1 MQISEK
7 KKQKWST
14 TKIIAVGYV
23 LVITIGTIL
32 LMLPVS
38 GRNHEPVPFMDAWFT
53 ATSATCVTGLV
64 THDTYTYWSSF
75 GQAVLL
81 VLIQI
86 GGMGFMTIAISAMTL
101 TRKKIGLSK
110 RLLMKESVGAPQVA
124 GVVRM
129 SRLILGGTVFFEGL
143 GALLLSFY
151 YIPRLGFG
159 KGLYFSV
166 FHSISAFCNAGIDLM
181 GYYQPSSSLIT
192 AADSYLVGITIAG
205 LILVGGIGFL
215 VWEDALRWKGFLVWE
230 DALRWKWHI
239 SRYRLHSKV
248 VLAAAVAL
256 VAGGTLFMFLF
267 EYGKPSM
274 EGKNLGEQILCSFFQ
289 AVTPRTAG
297 FNTMDLNQLSPS
309 SQMLMVCL
317 MFIGGSPG
325 STAGGIKTTT
335 MTIAG
340 GIKTTTMTI
349 LLLTIWTEFK
359 KRKDVELFKRRV
371 EGEVIRHAACI
382 LMFYGSLAFVSS
394 MIICAVEGIGAKEV
408 IFEVVSA
415 LCTVG
420 LSLGIT
426 AEVGTL
432 SHIILILL
440 MFIGRVGGITILIA
454 FSSRFSAI
462 PSKLPAEKIAVG

>member
-1 MQISEK
+1 MQISEI

-23 LVITIGTIL
+23 LVIAIGTIL

-38 GRNHEPVPFMDAWFT
+38 GRNHQPVPFMDAWFT

-75 GQAVLL
+75 GQVVLL
-81 VLIQI
+81 ILVQI

-101 TRKKIGLSK
+101 TRKKIGLSQ
-110 RLLMKESVGAPQVA
+110 RLLMQESVGAPQVA

-129 SRLILGGTVFFEGL
+129 SRLILGGTVLFEGL
-143 GALLLSFY
+143 GAVLLSFY
-151 YIPRLGFG
+151 YIPRLGLG
-159 KGLYFSV
+159 KGLYFSL

-181 GYYQPSSSLIT
+181 GYYQPSSSLT
-192 AADSYLVGITIAG
+192 MAADSYLVGITIAL
-205 LILVGGIGFL
+205 LILIGGIGFL
-215 VWEDALRWKGFLVWE
+215 VWEDALH
-230 DALRWKWHI
+230 WKWRI

-248 VLAAAVAL
+248 VLAAAAVL
-256 VAGGTLFMFLF
+256 VVGGTLLIFLF
-267 EYGKPSM
+267 EYGKSSM

-297 FNTMDLNQLSPS
+297 FNTMDLNRLTPS
-309 SQMLMVCL
+309 SQMLMVCF

-335 MTIAG
+335 L
-340 GIKTTTMTI
+340 TI

-382 LMFYGSLAFVSS
+382 LMFYGSLAFLSS
-394 MIICAVEGIGAKEV
+394 MVICALEGMGAKEV

-426 AEVGTL
+426 AEVGTI
-432 SHIILILL
+432 SHVILILL

-454 FSSRFSAI
+454 FSSRLSAI

>member
-101 TRKKIGLSK
+101 TRKKIGLSQ
-110 RLLMKESVGAPQVA
+110 RLLMQESVGAPQVA

-205 LILVGGIGFL
+205 LILVGGI
-215 VWEDALRWKGFLVWE
+215 GFLVWE

-335 MTIAG
+335 MTI
-340 GIKTTTMTI
+340 

-382 LMFYGSLAFVSS
+382 LTFYGSLAFVSS

-426 AEVGTL
+426 AEVGVL
-432 SHIILILL
+432 SHVILILL

-454 FSSRFSAI
+454 FSSRLSAI

>member
-23 LVITIGTIL
+23 LIITIGTIL

-101 TRKKIGLSK
+101 TRKKIGLSQ
-110 RLLMKESVGAPQVA
+110 RLLMQESVGAPQVA

-205 LILVGGIGFL
+205 LILVGGI
-215 VWEDALRWKGFLVWE
+215 GFLVWE

-335 MTIAG
+335 MTI
-340 GIKTTTMTI
+340 

-382 LMFYGSLAFVSS
+382 LTFYGSLAFVSS

-426 AEVGTL
+426 AEVGVL
-432 SHIILILL
+432 SHVILILL

-454 FSSRFSAI
+454 FSSRLSAI

>member
-1 MQISEK
+1 M
-7 KKQKWST
+7 
-14 TKIIAVGYV
+14 
-23 LVITIGTIL
+23 LVIAIGTIL

-38 GRNHEPVPFMDAWFT
+38 GRNHQPVPFMDAWFT

-75 GQAVLL
+75 GQVVLL
-81 VLIQI
+81 ILVQI

-101 TRKKIGLSK
+101 TRKKIGLSQ
-110 RLLMKESVGAPQVA
+110 RLLMQESVGAPQVA

-129 SRLILGGTVFFEGL
+129 SRLILGGTVLFEGL
-143 GALLLSFY
+143 GAVLLSFY
-151 YIPRLGFG
+151 YIPRLGVG
-159 KGLYFSV
+159 KGLYFSL

-181 GYYQPSSSLIT
+181 GYYQPSSSLT
-192 AADSYLVGITIAG
+192 MAADSYLVGITIAL
-205 LILVGGIGFL
+205 LILIGGIGFL
-215 VWEDALRWKGFLVWE
+215 VWEDALH
-230 DALRWKWHI
+230 WKWRI

-248 VLAAAVAL
+248 VLAAAAVL
-256 VAGGTLFMFLF
+256 VVGGTLLIFLF

-297 FNTMDLNQLSPS
+297 FNTMDLNRLTPS
-309 SQMLMVCL
+309 SQMLMVCF

-335 MTIAG
+335 L
-340 GIKTTTMTI
+340 TI

-382 LMFYGSLAFVSS
+382 LMFYGSLAFLSS
-394 MIICAVEGIGAKEV
+394 MVICALEGMGAKEV

-426 AEVGTL
+426 AEVGTI
-432 SHIILILL
+432 SHVILILL

-454 FSSRFSAI
+454 FSSRLSAI

>member
-1 MQISEK
+1 MRLTAKGNDMQISEI

-23 LVITIGTIL
+23 LVIAIGTIL

-38 GRNHEPVPFMDAWFT
+38 GRNHQPVPFMDAWFT

-75 GQAVLL
+75 GQVVLL
-81 VLIQI
+81 ILVQI

-101 TRKKIGLSK
+101 TRKKIGLSQ
-110 RLLMKESVGAPQVA
+110 RLLMQESVGAPQVA

-129 SRLILGGTVFFEGL
+129 SRLILGGTVLFEGL
-143 GALLLSFY
+143 GAVLLSFY
-151 YIPRLGFG
+151 YIPRLGLG
-159 KGLYFSV
+159 KGLYFSL

-181 GYYQPSSSLIT
+181 GYYQPSSSLT
-192 AADSYLVGITIAG
+192 MAADSYLVGITIAL
-205 LILVGGIGFL
+205 LILIGGIGFL
-215 VWEDALRWKGFLVWE
+215 VWEDALH
-230 DALRWKWHI
+230 WKWRI

-248 VLAAAVAL
+248 VLAAAAVL
-256 VAGGTLFMFLF
+256 VVGGTLLIFLF

-297 FNTMDLNQLSPS
+297 FNTMDLNRLTPS
-309 SQMLMVCL
+309 SQMLMVCF

-335 MTIAG
+335 L
-340 GIKTTTMTI
+340 TI

-382 LMFYGSLAFVSS
+382 LMFYGSLAFLSS
-394 MIICAVEGIGAKEV
+394 MVICALEGMGAKEV

-426 AEVGTL
+426 AEVGTI
-432 SHIILILL
+432 SHVILILL

-454 FSSRFSAI
+454 FSSRLSAI

>member
-38 GRNHEPVPFMDAWFT
+38 GRNHEPIPFMDAWFT

-101 TRKKIGLSK
+101 TRKKIGLSQ
-110 RLLMKESVGAPQVA
+110 RLLMQESVGAPQVA

-205 LILVGGIGFL
+205 LILVGGI
-215 VWEDALRWKGFLVWE
+215 GFLVWE

-335 MTIAG
+335 MTI
-340 GIKTTTMTI
+340 

-426 AEVGTL
+426 AEVGVL
-432 SHIILILL
+432 SHVILILL

-454 FSSRFSAI
+454 FSSRLSAI
-462 PSKLPAEKIAVG
+462 PSKLPTEKIAVG

>member
-110 RLLMKESVGAPQVA
+110 RLLMQESVGAPQVA

-151 YIPRLGFG
+151 YIRRLGFG

-205 LILVGGIGFL
+205 LILVGGI
-215 VWEDALRWKGFLVWE
+215 GFLVWE

-325 STAGGIKTTT
+325 ST
-335 MTIAG
+335 AG

-454 FSSRFSAI
+454 FSSRLSAI

>member
-110 RLLMKESVGAPQVA
+110 RLLMQESVGAPQVA

-129 SRLILGGTVFFEGL
+129 SRLILG
-143 GALLLSFY
+143 
-151 YIPRLGFG
+151 
-159 KGLYFSV
+159 
-166 FHSISAFCNAGIDLM
+166 
-181 GYYQPSSSLIT
+181 
-192 AADSYLVGITIAG
+192 ITIAG
-205 LILVGGIGFL
+205 LILVGGI
-215 VWEDALRWKGFLVWE
+215 GFLVWE

-335 MTIAG
+335 MTI
-340 GIKTTTMTI
+340 

-426 AEVGTL
+426 AEVGVL
-432 SHIILILL
+432 SHVILILL

-454 FSSRFSAI
+454 FSSRLSAI

>member
-110 RLLMKESVGAPQVA
+110 RLLMQESVGAPQVA

-215 VWEDALRWKGFLVWE
+215 VWEDALRWK
-230 DALRWKWHI
+230 WHI

-325 STAGGIKTTT
+325 ST
-335 MTIAG
+335 AG

-454 FSSRFSAI
+454 FSSRLSAI

>member
-101 TRKKIGLSK
+101 TRKKIGLSQ
-110 RLLMKESVGAPQVA
+110 RLLMQESVGAPQVA

-151 YIPRLGFG
+151 YIPCLGFG

-205 LILVGGIGFL
+205 LILVGGI
-215 VWEDALRWKGFLVWE
+215 GFLVWE

-335 MTIAG
+335 MTI
-340 GIKTTTMTI
+340 

-426 AEVGTL
+426 AEVGVL
-432 SHIILILL
+432 SHVILILL

-454 FSSRFSAI
+454 FSSRLSAI

>member
-101 TRKKIGLSK
+101 TRKKIGLSQ
-110 RLLMKESVGAPQVA
+110 RLLMQESVGAPQVA

-192 AADSYLVGITIAG
+192 ASDSYLVGITIAG
-205 LILVGGIGFL
+205 LILVGGI
-215 VWEDALRWKGFLVWE
+215 GFLVWE

-335 MTIAG
+335 MTI
-340 GIKTTTMTI
+340 

-426 AEVGTL
+426 AEVGVL
-432 SHIILILL
+432 SHVILILL

-454 FSSRFSAI
+454 FSSRLSAI

>member
-1 MQISEK
+1 
-7 KKQKWST
+7 
-14 TKIIAVGYV
+14 
-23 LVITIGTIL
+23 
-32 LMLPVS
+32 
-38 GRNHEPVPFMDAWFT
+38 
-53 ATSATCVTGLV
+53 
-64 THDTYTYWSSF
+64 
-75 GQAVLL
+75 
-81 VLIQI
+81 
-86 GGMGFMTIAISAMTL
+86 MTIAISAMTL

-110 RLLMKESVGAPQVA
+110 RLLMQESVGAPQVA

-205 LILVGGIGFL
+205 LILVGGI
-215 VWEDALRWKGFLVWE
+215 GFLVWE

-335 MTIAG
+335 MTI
-340 GIKTTTMTI
+340 

-394 MIICAVEGIGAKEV
+394 MIICAVEGIGTKEV

-454 FSSRFSAI
+454 FSSRLSAI

>member
-110 RLLMKESVGAPQVA
+110 RLLMQESVGAPQVA

-159 KGLYFSV
+159 TGLYFSV

-215 VWEDALRWKGFLVWE
+215 VWEDALRWKC
-230 DALRWKWHI
+230 HI

-335 MTIAG
+335 MTI
-340 GIKTTTMTI
+340 

-426 AEVGTL
+426 AEVGVL
-432 SHIILILL
+432 SHVILILL

-454 FSSRFSAI
+454 FSSRLSAI

>member
-1 MQISEK
+1 MQISEI

-23 LVITIGTIL
+23 LVIAIGTIL

-38 GRNHEPVPFMDAWFT
+38 GRNHQPVPFMDAWFT

-75 GQAVLL
+75 GQVVLL
-81 VLIQI
+81 ILVQI

-101 TRKKIGLSK
+101 TRKKIGLSQ
-110 RLLMKESVGAPQVA
+110 RLLMQESVGAPQVA

-129 SRLILGGTVFFEGL
+129 SRLILGGTVLFEGL
-143 GALLLSFY
+143 GAVLLSFY
-151 YIPRLGFG
+151 YIPRLGLG
-159 KGLYFSV
+159 KGLYFSL

-181 GYYQPSSSLIT
+181 GYYQPSSSLT
-192 AADSYLVGITIAG
+192 MAADSYLVGITIAL
-205 LILVGGIGFL
+205 LILIGGIGFL
-215 VWEDALRWKGFLVWE
+215 VWEDALH
-230 DALRWKWHI
+230 WKWRI

-248 VLAAAVAL
+248 VLAAAAVL
-256 VAGGTLFMFLF
+256 VVGGTLLIFLF

-297 FNTMDLNQLSPS
+297 FNTMDLNQLTPS
-309 SQMLMVCL
+309 SQMLMVCF

-335 MTIAG
+335 L
-340 GIKTTTMTI
+340 TI

-382 LMFYGSLAFVSS
+382 LMFYGSLAFLSS
-394 MIICAVEGIGAKEV
+394 MVICALEGMGAKEV

-426 AEVGTL
+426 AEVGTI
-432 SHIILILL
+432 SHVILILL

-454 FSSRFSAI
+454 FSSRLSAI